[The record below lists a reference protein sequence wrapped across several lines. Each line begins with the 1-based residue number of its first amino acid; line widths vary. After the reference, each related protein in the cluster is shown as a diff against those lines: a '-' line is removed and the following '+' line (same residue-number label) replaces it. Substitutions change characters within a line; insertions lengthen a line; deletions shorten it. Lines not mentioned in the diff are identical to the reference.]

1 MRLANTYGLT
11 GMVSLNGT
19 VTRPQLESLVSA
31 ASAVAQQCLPGSSGP
46 ALYSAV
52 IARCP
57 AGTVP
62 GIPGR
67 YTRAFATG
75 SAVPLTRGPPART
88 AVVTLLVP

>member
-46 ALYSAV
+46 ALYMRSPHG
-52 IARCP
+52 ARLAQYP
-57 AGTVP
+57 VYLAGV
-62 GIPGR
+62 R
-67 YTRAFATG
+67 EHL
-75 SAVPLTRGPPART
+75 PLGPLFR
-88 AVVTLLVP
+88 